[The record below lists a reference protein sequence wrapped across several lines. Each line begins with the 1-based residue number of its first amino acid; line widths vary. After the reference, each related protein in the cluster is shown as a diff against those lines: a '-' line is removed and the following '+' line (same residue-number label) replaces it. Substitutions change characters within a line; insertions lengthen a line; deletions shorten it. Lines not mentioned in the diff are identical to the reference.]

1 MNPPV
6 ASIAEATTFR
16 TTNSRASKYLPSNR
30 PCDESVVSLLGSV
43 SWPLFGESIHYL
55 EHWLQ
60 ILNIDLI

>member
-6 ASIAEATTFR
+6 ASIVEATTFK
-16 TTNSRASKYLPSNR
+16 TINSRASKYLPSNR

-55 EHWLQ
+55 ES
-60 ILNIDLI
+60 